1 MVRSRARLPLGL
13 PRKRDLRGDLSAG
26 LTIGLV
32 QIPDAMASAILA
44 LVKPVNGL
52 NTLVIGTPIGA
63 LFAGSVF
70 MTVTTTGAIALAV
83 SDALGKTDS
92 SQRMGLLIVLT
103 LLVGVIQLVLGLLKL
118 GWITK
123 FVSNAVMVGFI
134 TGVCILIILS
144 QLGDLTSYDS
154 SYSNKVAKT
163 IDLLL
168 HLGQIDW
175 PTLVVGLATIALI
188 LVLDR
193 TAVAK
198 FSMVLAFAGATAV
211 TAVAGL
217 SSVARVGDIASI
229 PSSLPQF
236 AMPDLSHVPQLLV
249 PAVAIAVIGLV
260 QGAGVGKSV
269 PNPDG
274 TYGDTSRDFV
284 AQGAANAV
292 MGFFRGMP
300 IGGSVSASALNV
312 SSGARSRWANVYAG
326 VIVAVV
332 LLLFG
337 SYVEKV
343 PLPTVAALLIVA
355 AVAALKP
362 SAVME
367 VWRTNWAARII
378 MLVTLALTLAVPL
391 QYAVLAGVVLSTIQ
405 YVSSSS
411 LDLKVRRLVP
421 AGEGASQKRNRR
433 SGCRTTRSPSSTST
447 AACSTRLPRRS
458 TRSCR
463 RWPARTEPCCCCACA
478 GGASWAAVSSPYCAA
493 GRGNSRK
500 ATGRCCSRAW
510 AGRWAISSSAPA
522 LPSCSDQRT
531 SSRRTASCTSPAKRH
546 SRRGAPCS
554 RAPKHRGLMR
564 PPARG
569 SGTTYRIA
577 GRLPR
582 GDALPPTTEVAA

>member
-1 MVRSRARLPLGL
+1 MKLPRGL
-13 PRKRDLRGDLSAG
+13 PKKQDLRGDLSAG

-92 SQRMGLLIVLT
+92 SERVGLLIVLT
-103 LLVGVIQLVLGLLKL
+103 LLVGIIQLALGLLKL

-134 TGVCILIILS
+134 TGVCILIVLS
-144 QLGDLTSYDS
+144 QLGDLTGYDS
-154 SYSNKVAKT
+154 SYSNKVVKT

-168 HLGQIDW
+168 HLGQVDW
-175 PTLVVGLATIALI
+175 PTLAVGLATVVLI

-198 FSMVLAFAGATAV
+198 FSMVLAFAGATVV

-217 SSVARVGDIASI
+217 SSVARVGDIAAV
-229 PSSLPQF
+229 PSSLPKF

-260 QGAGVGKSV
+260 QGAGVSKSV

-274 TYGDTSRDFV
+274 AYGDSSRDFV

-355 AVAALKP
+355 AAAALKP

-421 AGEGASQKRNRR
+421 VGQGRFAEEE
-433 SGCRTTRSPSSTST
+433 PPE
-447 AACSTRLPRRS
+447 RLPDDEVTIIDIYGSVFYAATEALDAKLPEVAGTHRAVLVLRLRGRGELGS
-458 TRSCR
+458 SVIALLR
-463 RWPARTEPCCCCACA
+463 RWAGQLQEGDGALLLAGVGPKMGDQLERTGLAELLGSENIFPAH
-478 GGASWAAVSSPYCAA
+478 SLVYQSSEEAFAA
-493 GRGNSRK
+493 GRVLL
-500 ATGRCCSRAW
+500 TGAE
-510 AGRWAISSSAPA
+510 AP
-522 LPSCSDQRT
+522 S
-531 SSRRTASCTSPAKRH
+531 
-546 SRRGAPCS
+546 
-554 RAPKHRGLMR
+554 
-564 PPARG
+564 
-569 SGTTYRIA
+569 
-577 GRLPR
+577 
-582 GDALPPTTEVAA
+582 V

>member
-1 MVRSRARLPLGL
+1 MRFPIALP
-13 PRKRDLRGDLSAG
+13 KKEDLRGDLTAG

-44 LVKPVNGL
+44 LVKPANGL
-52 NTLVIGTPIGA
+52 NTLVIGTPVGA

-70 MTVTTTGAIALAV
+70 MTVTTTGAISLAV

-92 SQRMGLLIVLT
+92 SQRMSLLIVLT
-103 LLVGVIQLVLGLLKL
+103 LLVGLIQLSLGVLKL

-144 QLGDLTSYDS
+144 QLGDLTGYDS
-154 SYSNKVAKT
+154 SHSNKVAKAV
-163 IDLLL
+163 DLLL
-168 HLGQIDW
+168 HLGRVDW
-175 PTLVVGLATIALI
+175 PTLAVGLATIALI

-198 FSMVLAFAGATAV
+198 FSMVLAFAAATAV
-211 TAVAGL
+211 TAAAGL
-217 SSVARVGDIASI
+217 SSVARVGDIAAI

-236 AMPDLSHVPQLLV
+236 RAPDLSHVPQLIV
-249 PAVAIAVIGLV
+249 PAIAIAIIGLV
-260 QGAGVGKSV
+260 QGAGVSKSV
-269 PNPDG
+269 PNLDG
-274 TYGDTSRDFV
+274 TYGDASRDFV

-326 VIVAVV
+326 VLVAVV

-355 AVAALKP
+355 SAAALKP
-362 SAVME
+362 TAFME
-367 VWRTNWAARII
+367 VWRTNWASRII

-405 YVSSSS
+405 HIYSSS
-411 LDLKVRRLVP
+411 LDIKVRRLVP
-421 AGEGASQKRNRR
+421 AGEGRFAEEE
-433 SGCRTTRSPSSTST
+433 PPE
-447 AACSTRLPRRS
+447 RLPDGEVTIIDIYGSVFYANTDAIDARLPDVDGARRAILVLRLRGRGELGSSVIALLRRWAEQLQEGGGALLLAGIGEEMHDQLERTGTAKLLGPENIFPVHSLVYRS
-458 TRSCR
+458 TLE
-463 RWPARTEPCCCCACA
+463 AFE
-478 GGASWAAVSSPYCAA
+478 
-493 GRGNSRK
+493 
-500 ATGRCCSRAW
+500 
-510 AGRWAISSSAPA
+510 
-522 LPSCSDQRT
+522 
-531 SSRRTASCTSPAKRH
+531 
-546 SRRGAPCS
+546 
-554 RAPKHRGLMR
+554 
-564 PPARG
+564 
-569 SGTTYRIA
+569 A
-577 GRLPR
+577 GRLLLR
-582 GDALPPTTEVAA
+582 RDARQ